1 MAYTAKPDGAW
12 LNKTDTGGTATS
24 NLVDKDD
31 ANRWESNMLD
41 AHTRLTAVEAGK
53 TAVRVDGS
61 TVTIFDVDSTALTA
75 ADVGADPAGTAAGLV
90 PATAASHGYTAW
102 TQDPATVTSST
113 VITAGLVY
121 LCKMYLP
128 ATTIIDTVTFHVFTA
143 GVTLANTFCALFNAS
158 GTRLG
163 VTADRSTDF
172 QSTGTK
178 AMPLTTS
185 PTVPA
190 GYVYAALLV
199 GSAGTAPAVSRS
211 AFSSIINT
219 GLSAPN
225 YRWCTSGTGLT
236 AIPSTV
242 DLTAATLSTLGLWA
256 AINP

>member
-1 MAYTAKPDGAW
+1 MAYVAKPDGAW
-12 LNKTDTGGTATS
+12 LNKDDSGGTATS
-24 NLVDKDD
+24 NLFDKGD
-31 ANRWESNMLD
+31 ANRWEANMLD
-41 AHTRLTAVEAGK
+41 ANTRLTAVETGK

-61 TVTIFDVDSTALTA
+61 TVTTFDVDSTALTA
-75 ADVGADPAGTAAGLV
+75 ADVGADPAGTAAGLI

-102 TQDPATVTSST
+102 TQDPATVTNST

-128 ATTIIDTVTFHVFTA
+128 ATTIIGTVTFHVFTA
-143 GVTLANTFCALFNAS
+143 GVTLVNTFCALFNAS
-158 GTRLG
+158 GTRLA
-163 VTADRSTDF
+163 VSTDQSTAF

-178 AMPLTTS
+178 AVSLSTS
-185 PTVPA
+185 PSVPA

-211 AFSSIINT
+211 AFSSIVNT

-225 YRWCTSGTGLT
+225 FRWCTSGTGLT

-242 DLTAATLSTLGLWA
+242 DLTAASSSTLGLWA
-256 AINP
+256 AIKP